1 MENYGTSSLDALDF
15 KAVGAR
21 LKELRLNTT
30 QVEWARM
37 ANVDQGYVSQ
47 TETGK
52 TKPSLKYLASVS
64 ATSGCSIHWILTGT
78 GKKYLPL
85 KHPKVK
91 DAVQGYAA
99 NAELYYTLQQLRQ
112 DPELATTLSTL
123 FRRKQGRRLLKQM
136 ATWDDKKMQALRL
149 MVT

>member
-1 MENYGTSSLDALDF
+1 MENYDTSSLGALDF

-47 TETGK
+47 IETGK
-52 TKPSLKYLASVS
+52 TKPSLKYLISVS

-78 GKKYLPL
+78 GKKYLLL
-85 KHPKVK
+85 KHPKAK

-99 NAELYYTLQQLRQ
+99 NAKLYYTLQQLRQ
-112 DPELATTLSTL
+112 DPELVTTLSTL

-136 ATWDDKKMQALRL
+136 ATWDDKKIQALRL
-149 MVT
+149 MVS